1 MKKIKITKE
10 QVKGAVKGFCI
21 LAYSA
26 AAIAGAVMTRG
37 ETRTNKTYYVGAA
50 DYSDAVKVIVE
61 SSMFDS
67 NKKRAIELLKR
78 DGDAGYY
85 NAVISTVNS
94 NMFDSNKLEA
104 IETMSQKMS

>member
-10 QVKGAVKGFCI
+10 HVKGFVKGFCI

-37 ETRTNKTYYVGAA
+37 ETRTSNMYYLGAA
-50 DYSDAVKVIVE
+50 GYSDAVKAIVE

-67 NKKRAIELLKR
+67 GKKRAIELLKR

-85 NAVISTVNS
+85 NAVIATVNS
-94 NMFDSNKLEA
+94 DMFDSGKIASIEA
-104 IETMSQKMS
+104 MSRKES

>member
-1 MKKIKITKE
+1 MKIKITKE
-10 QVKGAVKGFCI
+10 HVKNAVKGFCI

-26 AAIAGAVMTRG
+26 AAIAGAVMTRS
-37 ETRTNKTYYVGAA
+37 ETRTPNKYYVGMAG
-50 DYSDAVKVIVE
+50 YSDAVKVIVE

-85 NAVISTVNS
+85 NSVISVVNS
-94 NMFDSNKLEA
+94 SMFDSNKIEA
-104 IETMSQKMS
+104 IKMMSKKIED

>member
-1 MKKIKITKE
+1 MGKIKITKE

-26 AAIAGAVMTRG
+26 AAIAGAVITRDSKP
-37 ETRTNKTYYVGAA
+37 TTKTYYVGTAS
-50 DYSDAVKVIVE
+50 YSDAVRVIVE

-67 NKKRAIELLKR
+67 NKKRAIELLKT

-94 NMFDSNKLEA
+94 RMFDSSKIEA
-104 IETMSQKMS
+104 IETISKK

>member
-10 QVKGAVKGFCI
+10 HVKSAVKGICI

-26 AAIAGAVMTRG
+26 AAVAGAVFTRG
-37 ETRTNKTYYVGAA
+37 ETRTSNMYYVGAA
-50 DYSDAVKVIVE
+50 GYSDAVKVIVE

-67 NKKRAIELLKR
+67 MKTRAIELLKH

-94 NMFDSNKLEA
+94 SMFDSKKIQA
-104 IETMSQKMS
+104 IEMLSQKVS